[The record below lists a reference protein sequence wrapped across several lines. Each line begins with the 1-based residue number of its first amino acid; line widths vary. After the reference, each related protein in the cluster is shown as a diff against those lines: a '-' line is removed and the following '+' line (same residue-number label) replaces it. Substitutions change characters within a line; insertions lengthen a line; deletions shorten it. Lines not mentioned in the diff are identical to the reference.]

1 MADNFQTND
10 NILVDFDYQNVVLVD
25 PNKTV
30 NINGTVQER
39 QIHHE
44 NLVMYANLE
53 AKMLPRTKLAVGA
66 NLLDSVQTTPIASI
80 NFLRPGGKTNLSN
93 DYLDEITGLNS
104 ISGKGTNQPSKD
116 NIQQQN
122 KTSEFYIKQ
131 NTINSTDTG
140 LLGIESIRVRNT
152 RSMTPT
158 VEMTLI
164 DTQGRALFEKGE
176 NSEYA
181 CFFNLPYPTFYLTL
195 KGYYGK
201 AIRYQLILTNFSAA
215 FEGNTGNYRITLKF
229 YSYKYTVLAETQ
241 IGALFATPFMYSTE
255 YRISATAAQT
265 GAVNAALA
273 SNGNTTNLTANV
285 RSTKGMEKIK
295 NVYKKYKAEGLIPLD
310 LPELSV
316 PELRIRL
323 FTLEQNLQKGFGQAD
338 FTPLSDVNSY
348 SAILTKLRDDVTSTD
363 PTSWFITNID
373 QSKPFIL
380 KSEKTSGES
389 ITTWIYNQKILSDTS
404 NQLAVN
410 AYNQLRKLVLSLIH
424 I

>member
-131 NTINSTDTG
+131 NTINSADTG

-348 SAILTKLRDDVTSTD
+348 SAILTKLRQT
-363 PTSWFITNID
+363 
-373 QSKPFIL
+373 QHLGLLQIL
-380 KSEKTSGES
+380 TKVSH
-389 ITTWIYNQKILSDTS
+389 LF
-404 NQLAVN
+404 
-410 AYNQLRKLVLSLIH
+410 
-424 I
+424 

>member
-30 NINGTVQER
+30 NLDGTVQER

-66 NLLDSVQTTPIASI
+66 NLLDAVQTTPIASI
-80 NFLRPGGKTNLSN
+80 NFLRPGGKTNLTN
-93 DYLDEITGLNS
+93 DYLNELTGLNS
-104 ISGKGTNQPSKD
+104 VSGKGTNQPSKD
-116 NIQQQN
+116 NLQQQN
-122 KTSEFYIKQ
+122 KTNDFYVKQ
-131 NTINSTDTG
+131 NTLNREDTG

-158 VEMTLI
+158 VEITLI

-215 FEGNTGNYRITLKF
+215 FEGNTGNYRISLKF
-229 YSYKYTVLAETQ
+229 YSYK
-241 IGALFATPFMYSTE
+241 F
-255 YRISATAAQT
+255 
-265 GAVNAALA
+265 
-273 SNGNTTNLTANV
+273 
-285 RSTKGMEKIK
+285 
-295 NVYKKYKAEGLIPLD
+295 
-310 LPELSV
+310 
-316 PELRIRL
+316 
-323 FTLEQNLQKGFGQAD
+323 
-338 FTPLSDVNSY
+338 
-348 SAILTKLRDDVTSTD
+348 
-363 PTSWFITNID
+363 
-373 QSKPFIL
+373 
-380 KSEKTSGES
+380 
-389 ITTWIYNQKILSDTS
+389 
-404 NQLAVN
+404 
-410 AYNQLRKLVLSLIH
+410 
-424 I
+424 